1 MRLTIVIIAVVFLNL
16 FAVIFSSATA
26 GGIKGRIT
34 DEEGYPLAYATIFVK
49 QTGSGVATD
58 IDGYYEVALAPGQY
72 EISFQYLGYE
82 TQVQS
87 VEIGLDFIE
96 INRSLKSQAVVLQ
109 NVTVRAGNEDPAY
122 TIMRKAIAKA
132 KYHTQQ
138 LDGYTAKVYLKG
150 KGKLTDYPWLAK
162 RALEK
167 EGITKDRLF
176 ISESVSEIVYVRPN
190 QFKEKVIAV
199 YSNGNDNNT
208 SPNAYVF
215 GSFYEP
221 EIAETI
227 SPLSPKSFSYYR
239 FEYLG
244 SFNDRDYEIS
254 KIKVTPRSRGDNVFE
269 GTLFIVEDHWA
280 IHSLDFKVTKL
291 GIGFK
296 VEQLYNPIADAN
308 ATPHAEAWMPISQQF
323 KVDGKVFGF
332 AFEYEYLATVKDYN
346 IRLNPELPVEMKVI
360 DEKIEKEYS
369 KEIKN
374 QYGKN
379 DQNLKE
385 RLESGKE
392 ITNKELRKLV
402 KEYEKQERHQREE
415 PEVISNTSY
424 SVDSLAYKKDST
436 FWAQIRPARLTVE
449 EIKGYRKADSLA
461 EIDKRKEE
469 GDSLKSSRH
478 KGFQVWDMLTGDVY
492 RISKTA
498 HFEIHTPGGGFN
510 TVEGF
515 NLIYK
520 TSYVKRWVKRDSL
533 AKDLRSRVSRL
544 EITPVGRYA
553 FSREKLS
560 GVLRV
565 DFRTA
570 SSRLTFE
577 GGRYVA
583 QFNKENPIHPVVNT
597 FTTLFLERNWMKL
610 YERDFVDLKYR
621 QTLTPRYTLT
631 IAWNWAKR
639 RQLFNHSD
647 FNILNR
653 EGQLFTANEPVNQFL
668 PSTSFSTHQA
678 LVGSLGFEARP
689 WQKYRIR
696 NGRKYR
702 VDNSSPLIFV
712 QFQKGFDHVLN
723 SDVDFDLLEIGAKHT
738 VRLGVRGKLDLALK
752 GGKFLTNNKMFFM
765 DYAHFIG
772 NQTPFITTDPVGS
785 FRLLDYYR
793 FSTNNRYFTGNVHY
807 HFRKFLVTQ
816 FPLVRLTG
824 ITENIFF
831 NYLAV
836 PSSPNFVELGYSLDG
851 ILRIFRLEGAVSFL
865 NGTTQDYGFRIGIAT
880 HVGVNFE

>member
-1 MRLTIVIIAVVFLNL
+1 MRWSIVISAALS
-16 FAVIFSSATA
+16 FSLLTSSLKA
-26 GGIKGRIT
+26 GGLKGRVT
-34 DEEGYPLAYATIFVK
+34 AEDGSPLAYATIFVK
-49 QTGSGVATD
+49 QTGSGAATD
-58 IDGYYEVALAPGQY
+58 LEGYYEIALSPGRY
-72 EISFQYLGYE
+72 DISFQYLGYE
-82 TQVQS
+82 TQIRS
-87 VEIGLDFIE
+87 IEIGLDFVE
-96 INRSLKSQAVVLQ
+96 VNLSLKSQVVVLQ

-132 KYHTQQ
+132 NYHTQQ

-176 ISESVSEIVYVRPN
+176 ISESVSEITYARPN
-190 QFKEKVIAV
+190 QFKERVIAV

-208 SPNAYVF
+208 SPNAYVL

-244 SFNDRDYEIS
+244 SFKEGAYEIS

-269 GTLFIVEDHWA
+269 GTLFIVEDLWA

-291 GIGFK
+291 GIRFE
-296 VEQLYNPIADAN
+296 VEQLYSPIEDAN
-308 ATPHAEAWMPISQQF
+308 ATQGSGVWMPISQQF
-323 KVDGKVFGF
+323 QVNGKVFGF
-332 AFEYEYLATVKDYN
+332 AFEYEYLATVKDYA
-346 IRLNPELPVEMKVI
+346 ITINPELQVDMKII
-360 DEKIEKEYS
+360 DEKLEKEYS
-369 KEIKN
+369 KEIKGRL
-374 QYGKN
+374 GKA

-402 KEYEKQERHQREE
+402 KDYEKQERQQEKE

-424 SVDSLAYKKDST
+424 TVDSLAYKKDST
-436 FWAQIRPARLTVE
+436 FWEGIRPARLTVE

-461 EIDKRKEE
+461 EIEKRREE
-469 GDSLKSSRH
+469 GDSLKPSKH
-478 KGFQVWDMLTGDVY
+478 KGFQVWDLLTGDVY
-492 RISKTA
+492 RISKTS
-498 HFEIHTPGGGFN
+498 HFEVHTPGGGFN

-533 AKDLRSRVSRL
+533 TGDLRSRVSRL
-544 EITPVGRYA
+544 EVTPIGRYA
-553 FSREKLS
+553 FSRKKLS
-560 GVLRV
+560 GILRV

-570 SSRLTFE
+570 TNRLTLE

-583 QFNKENPIHPVVNT
+583 QFNSENPIHPVINT

-610 YERDFVDLKYR
+610 YERDFVDIKYR
-621 QTLTPRYTLT
+621 QALSPRYTLT
-631 IAWNWAKR
+631 TGWNWAKR
-639 RQLFNHSD
+639 RQLFDRSD
-647 FNILNR
+647 LNILNR
-653 EGQLFTANEPVNQFL
+653 DGQLFTSNEPVNQFL
-668 PSTSFSTHQA
+668 ASTGFSTHNA
-678 LVGSLGFEARP
+678 LVGSLGLEARP
-689 WQKYRIR
+689 WQKYRVR
-696 NGRKYR
+696 NGRKFR
-702 VDNSSPLIFV
+702 IENSSPLLFI
-712 QFQKGFDHVLN
+712 QFQKGFDNVLD
-723 SDVDFDLLEIGAKHT
+723 SEVDFDLLEAGIRHGI
-738 VRLGVRGKLDLALK
+738 RLGVRGKFDVAIK

-765 DYAHFIG
+765 DYAHFMG

-793 FSTNNRYFTGNVHY
+793 LSTNDKYFVGNVHY

-816 FPLVRLTG
+816 FPLIRLTG
-824 ITENIFF
+824 ITENIFV
-831 NYLAV
+831 NYLAI
-836 PSSPNFVELGYSLDG
+836 PSSPNYVELGYSLDG
-851 ILRIFRLEGAVSFL
+851 ILRIFRLEGAVSFF
-865 NGTTQDYGFRIGIAT
+865 NGDTQDYGFRIGIAT
-880 HVGVNFE
+880 SVGVNFE

>member
-1 MRLTIVIIAVVFLNL
+1 MKLAIVVFAAVSLNL
-16 FAVIFSSATA
+16 SAAIFFSAQA

-34 DEEGYPLAYATIFVK
+34 AEDGSPLAYATIFVK
-49 QTGSGVATD
+49 QTGSGAATD
-58 IDGYYEVALAPGQY
+58 SDGYYEVTLSPGRY

-82 TQVQS
+82 TQIQNLEIGIDF
-87 VEIGLDFIE
+87 VEINI
-96 INRSLKSQAVVLQ
+96 SLKSQTVVLQ
-109 NVTVRAGNEDPAY
+109 NVTVRAGNEDAAY

-150 KGKLTDYPWLAK
+150 KGQLTDYPWLAK

-176 ISESVSEIVYVRPN
+176 ISESVSEITYTRPN

-227 SPLSPKSFSYYR
+227 SPLSPRSFSYYR

-244 SFNDRDYEIS
+244 SFKERDFEIS
-254 KIKVTPRSRGDNVFE
+254 KIKVTPRSKGDNVFE
-269 GTLFIVEDHWA
+269 GTLFIVEDLWA

-291 GIGFK
+291 GIRFE
-296 VEQLYNPIADAN
+296 VEQLYSAIEDALAAGN
-308 ATPHAEAWMPISQQF
+308 TGAWMPISQQF

-332 AFEYEYLATVKDYN
+332 AFEYEYLATVKDYV
-346 IRLNPELPVEMKVI
+346 IRLNPELPAEMKVI
-360 DEKIEKEYS
+360 DEKVEQEYS
-369 KEIKN
+369 KEIKSRFGNSN
-374 QYGKN
+374 QS
-379 DQNLKE
+379 LKE

-392 ITNKELRKLV
+392 ITNKELKKLV
-402 KEYEKQERHQREE
+402 KEYEKEERQQEKE

-424 SVDSLAYKKDST
+424 SVDSLAYKKDSL
-436 FWAQIRPARLTVE
+436 FWEKIRPARLTVE
-449 EIKGYRKADSLA
+449 EVKGYRKADSLA
-461 EIDKRKEE
+461 AIDKKKEE
-469 GDSLKSSRH
+469 GDSLKPSRH
-478 KGFQVWDMLTGDVY
+478 KGFQIWDILTGDVY
-492 RISKTA
+492 RTSKTT
-498 HFEIHTPGGGFN
+498 HFQIHTPGGGFN

-520 TSYVKRWVKRDSL
+520 ASYVKRWVKRDSL
-533 AKDLRSRVSRL
+533 AGDLRSKVSRL

-560 GVLRV
+560 GILRI
-565 DFRTA
+565 DYRTPT
-570 SSRLTFE
+570 SRLTVE

-610 YERDFVDLKYR
+610 YERDFVDIKYR
-621 QTLTPRYTLT
+621 QALTPRYTLT
-631 IAWNWAKR
+631 TAWNWANR
-639 RQLFNHSD
+639 RQLFNRSD
-647 FNILNR
+647 FNVLNR
-653 EGQLFTANEPVNQFL
+653 EGQLFTPNEPVNEFL
-668 PSTSFSTHQA
+668 TTTSFSTHHA

-702 VDNSSPLIFV
+702 IDNSSPLIFV
-712 QFQKGFDHVLN
+712 LFQKGFDDVLN
-723 SDVDFDLLEIGAKHT
+723 SNVDFDLLELGARHT
-738 VRLGVRGKLDLALK
+738 VRLGVRGKLDVALK

-765 DYAHFIG
+765 DYAHFMG
-772 NQTPFITTDPVGS
+772 NQTPFVTTDPVGS

-793 FSTNNRYFTGNVHY
+793 FSTNDRYFVGNVHY

-816 FPLVRLTG
+816 FPLIRLTG

-831 NYLAV
+831 NYLTV
-836 PSSPNFVELGYSLDG
+836 PSSPNFMELGYSLDG
-851 ILRIFRLEGAVSFL
+851 ILRIFRLEGAVSFFD
-865 NGTTQDYGFRIGIAT
+865 GSTQDYGFRIGIAT
-880 HVGVNFE
+880 NVAVNFE